1 MLVSDI
7 PIEQCVGPKLVPAGS
22 DPEIW
27 PHLARNRQCEKTW
40 RTSVDARRGADST
53 VEPKECTND

>member
-7 PIEQCVGPKLVPAGS
+7 PIEQCVGPMLVPAGS

-27 PHLARNRQCEKTW
+27 PHFGQEQAVRDDLADIGGR
-40 RTSVDARRGADST
+40 
-53 VEPKECTND
+53 